1 MWKGFIKLNC
11 RIKVNTKQALVCVPF
26 EWNDFQL
33 FSFVTNLYLSYSIV
47 LGWLPSPTLETQHSF
62 SLCHHSARQTLIAW
76 FLIKN
81 IAIGTPDVQRFPS
94 HPNTWWPFG
103 DRLVTAW
110 WPLGDHLVTTRP
122 QRSQEFLSGTRW
134 DGPNIFIPGF
144 VGNYLGFFRISLFG
158 AFSDQL
164 KDFSPLLRH
173 L

>member
-110 WPLGDHLVTTRP
+110 WPLGDHLVTAWWP
-122 QRSQEFLSGTRW
+122 P
-134 DGPNIFIPGF
+134 GPNVLRNFFPGRDGTGFLQNPGIPGF
-144 VGNYLGFFRISLFG
+144 FG
-158 AFSDQL
+158 TGL
-164 KDFSPLLRH
+164 T
-173 L
+173 